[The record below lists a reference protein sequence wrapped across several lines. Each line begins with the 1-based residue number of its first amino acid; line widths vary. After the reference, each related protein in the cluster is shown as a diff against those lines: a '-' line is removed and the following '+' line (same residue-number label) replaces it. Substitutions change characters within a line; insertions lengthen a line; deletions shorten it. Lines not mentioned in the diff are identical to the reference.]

1 MWKSE
6 TRDAFNAGRGISFRH
21 AAERFPSPIGTT
33 PCASKAM
40 TRPMPDRD
48 EGAVVLE
55 GGPRGFEADHWD
67 AEPPDVRSR
76 WTQRPLMQK
85 QRLLRVIEAS
95 ADESMLSEIHRQQ
108 RHIFALTHEYQ
119 ILAMR
124 DRDNKQLLSLL
135 ERIVDAVLANFST
148 EEAVL
153 AELEP

>member
-1 MWKSE
+1 
-6 TRDAFNAGRGISFRH
+6 
-21 AAERFPSPIGTT
+21 
-33 PCASKAM
+33 
-40 TRPMPDRD
+40 
-48 EGAVVLE
+48 
-55 GGPRGFEADHWD
+55 
-67 AEPPDVRSR
+67 
-76 WTQRPLMQK
+76 MQK

-153 AELEP
+153 AELEPSTLVRLRAIHRRTVGDLQSGADEWRAGVAPGRLDTSHVMDALLVYYFVDDLFVDL